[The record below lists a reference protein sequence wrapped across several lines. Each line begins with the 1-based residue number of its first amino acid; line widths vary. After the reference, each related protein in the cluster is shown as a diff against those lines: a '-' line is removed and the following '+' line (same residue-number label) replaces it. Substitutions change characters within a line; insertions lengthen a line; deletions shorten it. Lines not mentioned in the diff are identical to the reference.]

1 MHDLVIR
8 NGLIVDGTGAEPWQA
23 DMAIDGDSIVVI
35 GEVTEQGKSEIDAA
49 GHIVTPRIC
58 RYSHAS

>member
-1 MHDLVIR
+1 MHNLAIR

-35 GEVTEQGKSEIDAA
+35 GEVTE
-49 GHIVTPRIC
+49 
-58 RYSHAS
+58 